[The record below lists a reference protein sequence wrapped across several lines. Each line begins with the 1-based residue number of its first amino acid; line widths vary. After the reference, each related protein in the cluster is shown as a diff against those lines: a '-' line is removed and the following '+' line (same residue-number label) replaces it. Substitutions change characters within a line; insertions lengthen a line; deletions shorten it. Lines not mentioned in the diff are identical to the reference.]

1 MLRRRRNEIH
11 FSGWPLL
18 VNTGHF
24 PSIGWTVGQ
33 RAGIMGSHCRTAVY
47 QSPLGIDPARLD
59 CGGGAVPRPPLRASL
74 PRLTPRCLI
83 TCRDLHSVAPPSCP
97 DSGSSGVQANT
108 TILVV

>member
-11 FSGWPLL
+11 FSGWPPL

-33 RAGIMGSHCRTAVY
+33 RAGIMGSHCRTVVY

-59 CGGGAVPRPPLRASL
+59 CGGGGGFVSPSPRF
-74 PRLTPRCLI
+74 TP
-83 TCRDLHSVAPPSCP
+83 AA
-97 DSGSSGVQANT
+97 DS
-108 TILVV
+108 